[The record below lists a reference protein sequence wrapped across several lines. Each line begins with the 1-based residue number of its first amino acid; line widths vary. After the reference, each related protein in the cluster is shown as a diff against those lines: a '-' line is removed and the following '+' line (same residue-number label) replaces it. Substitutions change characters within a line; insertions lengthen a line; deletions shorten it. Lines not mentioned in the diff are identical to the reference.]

1 MTLSEC
7 NIIVQ
12 IIVKATCTFI
22 LSYFRSSISRAIN
35 QLLSSGSEVED
46 SDDQYVSIY
55 YVHCTCSL
63 SAQHLLYFFFFRT
76 DGEPDSESEFADE
89 FTPTPLPGLFE

>member
-12 IIVKATCTFI
+12 IIVKLHV
-22 LSYFRSSISRAIN
+22 LSHFRSSISRAIN

-55 YVHCTCSL
+55 YVRVL
-63 SAQHLLYFFFFRT
+63 SQHSTYCNFFFF
-76 DGEPDSESEFADE
+76 F
-89 FTPTPLPGLFE
+89 FQN